1 MRAPSPITLVV
12 YDEHLMCLEGLAA
25 AFDGDPTVAVVATTT
40 ERELLGDIVEER
52 RPSVC
57 LFDVGAAD
65 ASSVTAIARVIGRS
79 PSTAVVVLVDEPS
92 SAFVRSA
99 VKAGVRGF
107 IRKDAGL
114 RSLRQTID
122 RVGASRA
129 VVGADAARRHTTSS
143 VRAAR
148 PVSAAPTLD
157 WLTSR
162 EQEVLDHILAGENTR
177 NIAAALQISR
187 STARTHVQNVRR
199 KLGARN
205 KLQVV
210 ALALGTTPKWQPTAP
225 YPIRSVS

>member
-25 AFDGDPTVAVVATTT
+25 AFDGDPTVAIVATTT
-40 ERELLGDIVEER
+40 ERELLADIVEER

-57 LFDVGAAD
+57 LVDVSTAD
-65 ASSVTAIARVIGRS
+65 AATVATIARVIKRS
-79 PSTAVVVLVDEPS
+79 TPTSAVVIVDEPS

-107 IRKDAGL
+107 VRKDAGL
-114 RSLRQTID
+114 RSLRQTIE
-122 RVGASRA
+122 RVSACRA
-129 VVGADAARRHTTSS
+129 VVGADAVRRASGS
-143 VRAAR
+143 LRAAR

-162 EQEVLDHILAGENTR
+162 EQEVLEHIIAGENTR
-177 NIAAALQISR
+177 NIAAALKISR

-205 KLQVV
+205 KLQLV
-210 ALALGTTPKWQPTAP
+210 ALALGTTPSWNPTSA
-225 YPIRSVS
+225 YPARSVS